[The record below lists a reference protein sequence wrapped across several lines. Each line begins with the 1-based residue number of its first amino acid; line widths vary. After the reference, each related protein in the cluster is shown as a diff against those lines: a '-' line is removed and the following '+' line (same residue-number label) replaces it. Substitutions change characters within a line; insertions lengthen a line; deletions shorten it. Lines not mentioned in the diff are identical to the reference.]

1 MQSFFHWTIT
11 SNEHIQSFQIK
22 ASIRKAILQSKSH
35 WTWIALECQVILEMF
50 LFSEQ
55 SIIRWLYTH
64 QIHNLNR
71 LIHVVFR
78 NHLPY
83 LWKINCICKKR
94 MVISLSW
101 IIQKTKA
108 DLTKLNI
115 VDEKNYF
122 NVLPKYEVSIIS
134 IDTIYIIL

>member
-1 MQSFFHWTIT
+1 
-11 SNEHIQSFQIK
+11 
-22 ASIRKAILQSKSH
+22 
-35 WTWIALECQVILEMF
+35 
-50 LFSEQ
+50 
-55 SIIRWLYTH
+55 
-64 QIHNLNR
+64 
-71 LIHVVFR
+71 
-78 NHLPY
+78 
-83 LWKINCICKKR
+83 